1 MCFRSKSYGF
11 IPISQRHFKYLEWRF
26 FVFLIVVRERN
37 IIDFGK
43 TKRMRFFIIVVLLS
57 ISYGL
62 NAQHFEGRC
71 VSKNDR
77 VPLPYANVFFVKN
90 NVGTI
95 TDEDGY
101 FEFDSVLLADDT
113 VVISYV
119 GYDVFICAVS
129 KLDTLVTLA
138 SYSVTLDEVM
148 VHYDNPAQLIKRARE
163 MLSINYPLALKRYLL
178 SVHHLIESDSA
189 ILSVFEGNVIGSIKG
204 YVKKQPS
211 EYRLFD
217 YDAFWNNRKTVDY
230 TISYK
235 SDAFPVNLISQL
247 YVGKLD
253 FIENTDCYIYSK
265 DVGDSVCYCICFR
278 PNVVDSK
285 HPYSGIVKI
294 DKKDFAI
301 VYIEYGVVDEG
312 LLVQKDVTIDIGRFS
327 KSVEYHSVDSSVTRL
342 QFSKQNGKYHLSHFY
357 NECYF
362 THTAPD
368 GKKSRYVAKNDVV
381 NCFGSFGDITMYRP
395 ISLSFED
402 LNEWRYDEI
411 KHDKNFAT
419 KYHSKKIR
427 KIIESLKD
435 KYPDVDFSEML
446 EDSN

>member
-1 MCFRSKSYGF
+1 MTVVWQKVTDGF
-11 IPISQRHFKYLEWRF
+11 GKDKMKL
-26 FVFLIVVRERN
+26 FLI
-37 IIDFGK
+37 II
-43 TKRMRFFIIVVLLS
+43 LLG
-57 ISYGL
+57 ISFGL

-71 VSKNDR
+71 VSANDS

-119 GYDVFICAVS
+119 GYDALICAVS

-247 YVGKLD
+247 YIGNLD
-253 FIENTDCYIYSK
+253 FIENTDSYTYTK
-265 DVGDSVCYCICFR
+265 DVGDSLCIRICFR

-285 HPYSGIVKI
+285 HPYKGFLKI

-301 VYIEYGVVDEG
+301 VYIEYGVVCEG
-312 LLVQKDVTIDIGRFS
+312 LLKQKDVTIDIGRFS

-419 KYHSKKIR
+419 KYYSKKIR

-435 KYPDVDFSEML
+435 KYPDVDFSEMM
-446 EDSN
+446 EDVD